1 MNKLTFSGG
10 IMTEKDN
17 GKGNLLITYLF
28 TEDDNAIRNLDLENV
43 MKNELQQ
50 LAENWKKRGIIKR
63 YMIGD
68 DAIINEKLT
77 R

>member
-1 MNKLTFSGG
+1 
-10 IMTEKDN
+10 MTEKDN

-50 LAENWKKRGIIKR
+50 LAEN
-63 YMIGD
+63 
-68 DAIINEKLT
+68 
-77 R
+77 

>member
-1 MNKLTFSGG
+1 
-10 IMTEKDN
+10 MTEKDN

>member
-1 MNKLTFSGG
+1 
-10 IMTEKDN
+10 MTEKDN

-28 TEDDNAIRNLDLENV
+28 KENDNDNVVCKIDIENT

-50 LAENWKKRGIIKR
+50 LAEQWKKRGFIKR

-68 DAIINEKLT
+68 DELINEKLT

>member
-1 MNKLTFSGG
+1 
-10 IMTEKDN
+10 MTEKDN

-28 TEDDNAIRNLDLENV
+28 TDDDNAIRNLDLENV

-68 DAIINEKLT
+68 DELIHKKLT

>member
-1 MNKLTFSGG
+1 
-10 IMTEKDN
+10 MTEKDN

-68 DAIINEKLT
+68 DEIINEKLT

>member
-1 MNKLTFSGG
+1 MM
-10 IMTEKDN
+10 I
-17 GKGNLLITYLF
+17 
-28 TEDDNAIRNLDLENV
+28 IRNLDLENV

>member
-1 MNKLTFSGG
+1 
-10 IMTEKDN
+10 MTEKDN

-28 TEDDNAIRNLDLENV
+28 TDDDNAIRNLDLENV

-68 DAIINEKLT
+68 DEIINEKLT

>member
-1 MNKLTFSGG
+1 
-10 IMTEKDN
+10 MTEKDN

-28 TEDDNAIRNLDLENV
+28 TEDDNAIRNLVLENV

-68 DAIINEKLT
+68 DEIINEKLI
-77 R
+77 RVN